1 LIVLVQVLPVRKDGL
16 LNSLHWILRDVTRQR
31 EVEFETEISSM
42 VFRHATEGVMITD
55 INGEIMAVNPA
66 FTRITGYSAVEAV
79 GRPANMLN
87 SGIQDVKFYADF
99 WRSLNET
106 GRWQGRIYNR
116 KKDGEIYPEWLAV
129 SSVRDKDNRTL
140 SHIGVF
146 SDLSRLLQVEKE
158 LADLAHH
165 DSLTGLPNR
174 LLFQD
179 RLTHAL
185 HQSERTGTPFTL
197 IFIDLD
203 HFKPINDRHGHDVG
217 DRVLQET
224 AQRLKTAVRKADTV
238 ARFGGDEFVI
248 LASSLGEDSDIDRYC
263 QKLLEQIS
271 APLAVDNLDLQ
282 VGGSLGC
289 AVFPRHGTDDKRLLK
304 HADIA
309 MYRAKA
315 SGGNCHAI
323 YLPVPPPATIAV
335 VLIPADESL
344 KEG

>member
-1 LIVLVQVLPVRKDGL
+1 LRLRRENPDASPLIVLAQVLPVRKDGI
-16 LNSLHWILRDVTRQR
+16 LNSLHWILRDVTHQR
-31 EVEFETEISSM
+31 EIEFETEVSSM

-55 INGEIMAVNPA
+55 ATGEAI
-66 FTRITGYSAVEAV
+66 
-79 GRPANMLN
+79 GRRANLLS
-87 SGIQDVKFYADF
+87 SGIQDAKFYSDF
-99 WRSLNET
+99 WRSLQET

-116 KKDGEIYPEWLAV
+116 KKDGEIYPEWLTV

-158 LADLAHH
+158 LANLAHH

-185 HQSERTGTPFTL
+185 HLSERTGTPFTL

-203 HFKPINDRHGHDVG
+203 HFKPINDNHGHDIG
-217 DRVLQET
+217 DRVLQEI
-224 AQRLKTAVRKADTV
+224 AQRLKFAVRKADTV

-248 LASSLGEDSDIDRYC
+248 LAPSMGDDNDIDRYC
-263 QKLLEQIS
+263 QKLLARIT
-271 APLAVDNLDLQ
+271 APLVIDQLDLQ

-289 AVFPRHGTDDKRLLK
+289 AAYPRHATDDKSLLK

-309 MYRAKA
+309 MYRAKGH
-315 SGGNCHAI
+315 GGNCHAI
-323 YLPVPPPATIAV
+323 YVPAPPPTTLPVILTATGEK
-335 VLIPADESL
+335 PSER
-344 KEG
+344 